1 MVKSCYIH
9 IPFCKSICSYCDF
22 CKNYYNELIVSQY
35 LNNLEK
41 EIKINYKGEVLNTLY
56 IGGGTPSGLSYN
68 DLNKLFNIFKIFKLN
83 NNYENTFECNYEDI
97 NEDLLVILK
106 NNGVNRISIGIQT
119 FNEKFSKVLNR
130 KIDKKEMLKKINLT
144 KKFFSNIN
152 IDLMY
157 AIPGEGI
164 RELKKDLEIIKMLNV
179 THISTYALI
188 LEKHTNIKLTNE
200 KEVSDS
206 TQNQMYYTIVNFLK
220 KLGYKHYEISNFS
233 KEGYESKHNLA
244 YWNNINYYGFGAGA
258 SGFLG
263 KKRYDNTKSIFN
275 YNKGITKIYEEY
287 MKKSKLIK
295 DEIMLGLRKIEGIN
309 VLNFEKKYHLRIN
322 EIFDVSYLIN
332 NKFLIFKNNYLFI
345 PEKYLFVSNEIIL
358 KLLDTYILN

>member
-1 MVKSCYIH
+1 
-9 IPFCKSICSYCDF
+9 
-22 CKNYYNELIVSQY
+22 
-35 LNNLEK
+35 
-41 EIKINYKGEVLNTLY
+41 
-56 IGGGTPSGLSYN
+56 
-68 DLNKLFNIFKIFKLN
+68 
-83 NNYENTFECNYEDI
+83 
-97 NEDLLVILK
+97 
-106 NNGVNRISIGIQT
+106 
-119 FNEKFSKVLNR
+119 
-130 KIDKKEMLKKINLT
+130 MLKKINLT

-164 RELKKDLEIIKMLNV
+164 RDLKKDLEIIKMLNV

-188 LEKHTNIKLTNE
+188 LEKHTNIKLSNE
-200 KEVSDS
+200 KEVNDN

-220 KLGYKHYEISNFS
+220 KLGYNHYEISNFS

-287 MKKSKLIK
+287 MNKSKLIK

-309 VLNFEKKYHLRIN
+309 VLNFEKKYHLHVN
-322 EIFDVSYLIN
+322 DIFDISYLIN
-332 NKFLIFKNNYLFI
+332 NKFLILKNNYLFI

>member
-41 EIKINYKGEVLNTLY
+41 EIKINYKREVLNTLY

-68 DLNKLFNIFKIFKLN
+68 NLNKLFNIFKIFKLN
-83 NNYENTFECNYEDI
+83 NNYEYTFECNYEDI

-179 THISTYALI
+179 SHISTYALI

-287 MKKSKLIK
+287 MNKSKLIK

-309 VLNFEKKYHLRIN
+309 VLNFEKKYHLHIN

-332 NKFLIFKNNYLFI
+332 NKFLILKNNYLFI